1 MCFVTRRWRCA
12 LIGGVAAFMFA
23 TVCRAHFLWIKTVQ
37 VDGKPHVL
45 LFFGESPNDE
55 SYHFPDKLAKTKL
68 LSRAANEK
76 LTEVKT
82 SKVDTEDRVG
92 LIGPPTDE
100 KVPVVQASQQ
110 YGIYGTSLLTYD
122 AKSVRGRTAEEI
134 NSAGTSKDLTL
145 EIVPTIAGGKI
156 TCKVLRDGHP
166 LADGDVSIFADDK
179 EPQEEKTDKDGDVS
193 FTPKGDGVVGVLAY
207 TMDDEKTGE
216 LDGKSY
222 KGVLRY
228 ASLTLQ
234 VPKDL
239 AAIKTKSS
247 KEKKTKKGDTE
258 TSEFAP
264 LPEPLASFGGVVL
277 DGWLYV
283 YGGHDGEEHQ
293 HSAANLSNHFRRI
306 KLNGGKTWEELPMQ
320 TPLQGLPLVAHGGK
334 LYRVGGL
341 GIRNA
346 TLKDKE
352 DDHSSAEFAEYNPST
367 NKWTTLAPLP
377 AARSS
382 HNAVVI
388 GDRLYVIGGWNLE
401 GKLPGTWEPDA
412 LFYDFANSKTGW
424 QKLPQPEFKR
434 RALALGYWNG
444 KLVAMGGMDEKADIS
459 MDVFL
464 FDPAAQKWSKGPSLP
479 GAGMAAF
486 GVSAW
491 NLDGK
496 LYECGVRGVL
506 YELNDAGTAWDEA
519 GHVKTPRFFHQ
530 LVPAPKGGLAV
541 VGGASTSGHL
551 ASIERVETEAQK
563 APSTKH

>member
-1 MCFVTRRWRCA
+1 M
-12 LIGGVAAFMFA
+12 
-23 TVCRAHFLWIKTVQ
+23 
-37 VDGKPHVL
+37 DGKPQGL
-45 LFFGESPNDE
+45 LFFGESPADE

-68 LSRAANEK
+68 LSRAADGK
-76 LTEVKT
+76 LIEVAT

-92 LIGPPTDE
+92 LIGPLTDE
-100 KVPVVQASQQ
+100 KATVLQASQQ
-110 YGIYGTSLLTYD
+110 YGIYGTALLIYD
-122 AKSVRGRTAEEI
+122 AKSVRGRTADEI
-134 NSAGTSKDLTL
+134 NSAGTSKELGL
-145 EIVPTIAGGKI
+145 EIVPKIADGKV
-156 TCKVLRDGHP
+156 TCKVLRAGKP
-166 LADGDVSIFADDK
+166 VADADVSIFAGDK
-179 EPQEEKTDKDGDVS
+179 EPQEEKTDKDGEVN
-193 FTPKGDGVVGVLAY
+193 FRPKGVGVVGVLAN
-207 TMDDEKTGE
+207 TMDDEKTGK

-239 AAIKTKSS
+239 SAVKSKSS
-247 KEKKTKKGDTE
+247 KEQKTKKVDKE

-283 YGGHDGEEHQ
+283 YGGHIGEEHQ

-352 DDHSSAEFAEYNPST
+352 DDHSSAEFAEYNPAT
-367 NKWTTLAPLP
+367 NKWSTLAPLP

-388 GDRLYVIGGWNLE
+388 GDRLYVVGGWNLE
-401 GKLPGTWEPDA
+401 GKSPGTWEPDA
-412 LFYDFANSKTGW
+412 LFYDFANAKKGW

-434 RALALGYWNG
+434 RALALGQWNE
-444 KLVAMGGMDEKADIS
+444 KLLAMGGMNEKADVS
-459 MDVFL
+459 MDVFVY
-464 FDPAAQKWSKGPSLP
+464 DPATGKWSKGPNLP
-479 GAGMAAF
+479 GAGMAGF

-491 NLDGK
+491 NLGGH
-496 LYECGVRGVL
+496 LFECGLRGVL

-530 LVPAPKGGLAV
+530 LIPVPNGGLAV
-541 VGGASTSGHL
+541 VGGASMSGHL
-551 ASIERVETEAQK
+551 DSIERVETEAQK
-563 APSTKH
+563 AISSKL